1 MNKKAIDITTKGWS
15 KKDLTQL
22 KQKVYEQN
30 YRWEAKVE
38 TKDGQIKYCYA
49 YTKADVKIIAIQEG
63 HTILK
68 VTRKN
73 G

>member
-1 MNKKAIDITTKGWS
+1 MSKKALDITTKGWS
-15 KKDLTQL
+15 EKDLTQL

-49 YTKADVKIIAIQEG
+49 HTKTDVEIMAIQEG
-63 HTILK
+63 YTILR

>member
-1 MNKKAIDITTKGWS
+1 MSKKALDISTKGWS
-15 KKDLTQL
+15 SKDLVEL
-22 KQKVYEQN
+22 KQKVNEQN

-49 YTKADVKIIAIQEG
+49 YTKADVEIITIQEG

>member
-1 MNKKAIDITTKGWS
+1 MSKKALDITTKGWS
-15 KKDLTQL
+15 EKDLTEL
-22 KQKVYEQN
+22 KQKVNEQN

-49 YTKADVKIIAIQEG
+49 YTKADVEIMAIQEG

-68 VTRKN
+68 VTGK
-73 G
+73 